1 MIDSY
6 KSRCNALETEL
17 SRIRE
22 ERIKE
27 CEDVSQTIA
36 EYNEAIKSARQIVA
50 DYQKL
55 MNDAQRTKAE
65 YTKEFLEF
73 KKTWNQ

>member
-6 KSRCNALETEL
+6 KSRCDALESEL
-17 SRIRE
+17 VQARE
-22 ERIKE
+22 ERTKE
-27 CEDVSQTIA
+27 CEDVSRAIA

-55 MNDAQRTKAE
+55 MDDAQRTKAE

-73 KKTWNQ
+73 KKTWK